1 MKRCAR
7 CSAYSQDSYFVCV
20 RCGADL
26 GPAGGDAGTYG
37 QGFLALLGSRIG
49 IRLIMMVV
57 AAVVFLGWFAVYA
70 ITH

>member
-1 MKRCAR
+1 MKRCSR
-7 CSAYSQDSYFVCV
+7 CSAYSQDSYFVCA

-26 GPAGGDAGTYG
+26 GPGAGDAGTYG

-49 IRLIMMVV
+49 IRLLIMV
-57 AAVVFLGWFAVYA
+57 AAALVFLGWFGFHA